1 MAPSNISSDFKVVI
15 VGGGISGL
23 ELARC
28 LELAGIDYIVLES
41 REEVA
46 PDVGA
51 GIAML
56 PNGMRILDQLGVVEE
71 VRKSA
76 VAHEVVTQ
84 YTGGNGGEMGKKA
97 RQASVINC
105 STGDNRFLAA
115 R

>member
-1 MAPSNISSDFKVVI
+1 MAPSTKSSDFKVII

-23 ELARC
+23 ALARCFELAR
-28 LELAGIDYIVLES
+28 IDYVVLES

-71 VRKSA
+71 VRKTA

-84 YTGGNGGEMGKKA
+84 YTGGNGGEMGKKP
-97 RQASVINC
+97 RQARVINC
-105 STGDNRFLAA
+105 SSGDNKFLTA